1 MSILATAA
9 SEHAAQVIHRKNT
22 PNMEFIALLVSVL
35 PSILLTGINEVV
47 KLLLNLPSPKKTE
60 SISTLR
66 FLSPFQTKIPYYII
80 SAMNSSWSCLFPFLY
95 AKGIDILS
103 CSNNSK
109 IYQKETIPFLTTLGI
124 TLISQLFTKT

>member
-1 MSILATAA
+1 MSIFATAA
-9 SEHAAQVIHRKNT
+9 SEHAAQVIHRKTT
-22 PNMEFIALLVSVL
+22 PNIEFIALLVSVL
-35 PSILLTGINEVV
+35 PSTLLTGINVV

-80 SAMNSSWSCLFPFLY
+80 SAMNSSWSSLFPFLY
-95 AKGIDILS
+95 AKRTDILS

-124 TLISQLFTKT
+124 TLISQLFAKT